1 MTNTFL
7 AVSTMKAHYI
17 LSGISNEDTKILN
30 IYIYIF
36 NNEKKIPS
44 NVLEV
49 FFSMSHFYQDLAIN
63 SLFCHLKCTTGVFGT
78 H

>member
-30 IYIYIF
+30 IYIFFFLIM
-36 NNEKKIPS
+36 KKK
-44 NVLEV
+44 
-49 FFSMSHFYQDLAIN
+49 
-63 SLFCHLKCTTGVFGT
+63 SL
-78 H
+78 